1 MANGD
6 TKTVASLK
14 MPPLSTANTVALI
27 GLAAI
32 TLLIAMRAGF
42 RPVNLG

>member
-1 MANGD
+1 MNGNIKA
-6 TKTVASLK
+6 TLK
-14 MPPLSTANTVALI
+14 MPALSVPNTMALI

-32 TLLIAMRAGF
+32 VLLIAMRAGF